1 MAVYKDDERGTWY
14 VSFYYT
20 DWTGARKR
28 KFKRGFARKK
38 DAQEYE
44 RNFLQKE
51 AKSSDINFGNLVE
64 NYLEDKNSRLRV
76 TTMETKR
83 NIISTK
89 ILPYF
94 ENLPINKIKST
105 HVRKWQN
112 TMIDEGYAPTYLKT
126 INNQLSAILN
136 YAVRHYGL
144 EKNPVHISG
153 SMGKK
158 NADKM
163 LIWTLDEFNQFMEYE
178 DKPAAKLAF
187 EILFW
192 TGIRSGEL
200 LALTPKDI
208 LPDKKIDI
216 IESYA
221 RIKQEDIITEPKT
234 PRSIRVI
241 PIPDFLYDNI
251 QTYINSLYEIKSNE
265 RIFYFTKSFLRK
277 EIKRCCKLSSIK
289 EIRVH
294 DLRHSHASLL
304 IELGYDILLISE
316 RLGHENIETTLNT
329 YGHLYPNK
337 QEKLALHLNDLQ
349 NGINIVSQTE
359 TNP

>member
-1 MAVYKDDERGTWY
+1 MPAYKDEKRGTWFAQ
-14 VSFYYT
+14 FYYT
-20 DWTGARKR
+20 DWTGKR
-28 KFKRGFARKK
+28 KLKKKRGFSRKK
-38 DAQEYE
+38 DAQDYE

-51 AKSSDINFGNLVE
+51 AKSSDIDFGNLVE
-64 NYLEDKNSRLRV
+64 NYLEDKGSRLKI

-83 NIISTK
+83 NIIETK

-112 TMIDEGYAPTYLKT
+112 TMINEGYAPTYLKT
-126 INNQLSAILN
+126 INNQLSAIFN
-136 YAVRHYGL
+136 YAVKHYGL
-144 EKNPVHISG
+144 EKNPVRIAG

-163 LIWTLDEFNQFMEYE
+163 LIWTLDEFNQFIEHE

-208 LPDKKIDI
+208 LPDKKINI
-216 IESYA
+216 TESYA

-234 PRSIRVI
+234 PKSIRVI

-251 QTYINSLYEIKSNE
+251 QDYIHSLYEIEQDE

-277 EIKRCCKLSSIK
+277 EIQRCCKMSGVK

-316 RLGHENIETTLNT
+316 RLGHENVETTWNT

-337 QEKLALHLNDLQ
+337 QEKLASDLDKLKNNAKLMPQQEND
-349 NGINIVSQTE
+349 
-359 TNP
+359 P